1 MEAVSKKA
9 SSSGIA
15 DPVLLAKQT
24 IRQEADAL
32 LQLAD
37 RLDDALRDA
46 VLALESC
53 AGSVIVTGIGKAGL
67 VGRKVSATFCSTG
80 TKSYFL
86 HAAEAIHGD
95 LGRVCEQDH
104 VLVFSMSGET
114 EELTKVLPA
123 LRRMSAKLVSITGSE
138 TNSLARQSDVVVALG
153 PIEEADPNGLAPS
166 TSTTAMMA
174 VGDAIALAMSQRRGF
189 RETDFVRFHPGGSLG
204 RKLTKVE
211 ELMRPLSECRV
222 VQQTQTVRES
232 CITVRGTGRRTGA
245 VMIVDA
251 AGKLAGIFTDSD
263 LARLLERESTTTST
277 TPSTVTL
284 APHASTLELA
294 LQDVMTSNPRTIHED
309 SLMPAAIEALTEN
322 QISELPVVDGEGR
335 PRGLIDI
342 TDVLAWFP
350 NATQCETSQD
360 APPQLIPFPRN
371 EKSQSPS

>member
-138 TNSLARQSDVVVALG
+138 TSSLARQSDVVVAIG